1 MAGHRAS
8 QDSAD
13 QRVICYLLFLFVMG
27 PEECWHKLALVVLF
41 FSLSLQ
47 WFIYE
52 RDQEEHET
60 LFPKS
65 VYWGL
70 VFPLLFWGKASYSE
84 TICFGALTMQNKE

>member
-27 PEECWHKLALVVLF
+27 PEECWHKSALMVLF

-60 LFPKS
+60 CFLKVFIGGLFSLFNFGVKPVTVKQS
-65 VYWGL
+65 VL
-70 VFPLLFWGKASYSE
+70 E
-84 TICFGALTMQNKE
+84 H

>member
-13 QRVICYLLFLFVMG
+13 QRVICYLLFLFVMR
-27 PEECWHKLALVVLF
+27 PEECWHKSALVVLF

-47 WFIYE
+47 WFIYV

-65 VYWGL
+65 V
-70 VFPLLFWGKASYSE
+70 FWGFFFLFY
-84 TICFGALTMQNKE
+84 FGVKPVTVKQSVLEH